1 MEGLRMAKLFVGL
14 TENDVKIK
22 HEGQSYTYNSKHLL
36 EASSLVLKLLQ
47 NLLQYSLKS
56 QGLSP

>member
-1 MEGLRMAKLFVGL
+1 MAKLFVGM

-22 HEGQSYTYNSKHLL
+22 HEGWCYTYNSKHLL
-36 EASSLVLKLLQ
+36 KASSLVIKLLQ

-56 QGLSP
+56 QGVSP